1 MNVAIVGCGSI
12 AARYARDIAAA
23 DGLELVAAT
32 DALPERAAG
41 LAAEFGG
48 IAYES
53 LPALLA
59 DENVELLVNLTGAT
73 SHVEVTA
80 AALEAGKHV
89 HSEKPL
95 ALRYED
101 ARALVELA
109 EARGVLLSAS
119 PATLLGE
126 AQQTFWKLLRE
137 QAIGRVRVAYAEAN
151 WGHIESWHPTPMT
164 IYAAGPAPDVGVYP
178 LAILTAVFGP
188 VTRVTAYGT
197 TVEPNRVDI
206 QGVPFRIETP
216 DLVVALCELQG
227 GVVVRL
233 TASFY
238 VGPGRQRGIEV
249 HGDGGMMHLAA
260 WGEADSRLQLSATGN
275 GDDYQDVPLVRHPR
289 PGIDWSRPLTDLA
302 EAARD
307 GRIPRASGSQA
318 AHLVEVLD
326 AIDASRL
333 NGGAV
338 AVESSFLAPQPLEWA
353 L

>member
-59 DENVELLVNLTGAT
+59 DENVELLVNLTGVT

-249 HGDGGMMHLAA
+249 HGDGGMMHLARVGRGRFA
-260 WGEADSRLQLSATGN
+260 PAAVGHRQRRRLPGRPARAPPAAGNRLVPAADRPRRGRPRRPDSPRKRVAGCASRRGARCDRRVAAERRGSRGR
-275 GDDYQDVPLVRHPR
+275 VLV
-289 PGIDWSRPLTDLA
+289 
-302 EAARD
+302 
-307 GRIPRASGSQA
+307 PRAA
-318 AHLVEVLD
+318 TA
-326 AIDASRL
+326 
-333 NGGAV
+333 
-338 AVESSFLAPQPLEWA
+338 
-353 L
+353 